1 MLNAKVAA
9 ALAAVLVMSS
19 VSAQAMEFADRPG
32 MTVVSS
38 MPARQAAFI
47 GDSTRRQI
55 NQRKSLLGTD
65 DWTMAIVNSIL
76 APEIEGQGR
85 LSAEFSQVIVSNDYF
100 EHRPV
105 MIGSKIKAS
114 VTRAAMR
121 FEDRPGTAMTSKLVD
136 RIVTSSV
143 KAFKAPFGLHS
154 RPGAAEFCVGS
165 IAPCGPL
172 SLARRSV
179 KQDS

>member
-1 MLNAKVAA
+1 MLNGKIS
-9 ALAAVLVMSS
+9 ALVAAVLVMSS
-19 VSAQAMEFADRPG
+19 VSAHAMEFADRPG
-32 MTVVSS
+32 MAVVSS
-38 MPARQAAFI
+38 MPARQAAFV
-47 GDSTRRQI
+47 GDSARRQI

-85 LSAEFSQVIVSNDYF
+85 LSPEFSPVIVRNDNF

-105 MIGSKIKAS
+105 MIGSKIKDS

-121 FEDRPGTAMTSKLVD
+121 FEDRPGPVITSKLVD
-136 RIVTSSV
+136 QIATSSV
-143 KAFKAPFGLHS
+143 RKATANFGFHN
-154 RPGAAEFCVGS
+154 RPDAAQFCVGS

-172 SLARRSV
+172 SFAKRSE